1 MAITIRLTE
10 EQENLLDEAMVLTG
24 QNTKSKFFLYM
35 LENADSM
42 VRNDSAF
49 RQIKSIEE
57 DIKIKEKMIK
67 KLKTGNRD
75 F

>member
-10 EQENLLDEAMVLTG
+10 EQENLLDKAMVLTG